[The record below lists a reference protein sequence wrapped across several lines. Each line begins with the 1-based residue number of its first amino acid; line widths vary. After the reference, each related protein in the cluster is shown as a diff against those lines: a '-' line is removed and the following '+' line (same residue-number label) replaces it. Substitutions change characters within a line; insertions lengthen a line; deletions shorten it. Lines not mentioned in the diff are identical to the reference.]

1 MKRLTLTIFLLLSI
15 TAMLFL
21 TGCGTQDQHARAIQT
36 AIEGYTDYYIEVYD
50 LTGQVKEQYKQS
62 GASQGAIDYTITVD
76 IPNYSAVDPD
86 SVGFTAPAPD
96 YAAMSAT
103 QYRAAAAAS
112 LRASLE
118 AYALGNVFST
128 YVELAATFSLTETGS
143 GFSAAMS
150 QTSRNDIGT
159 VVDGMVNSL
168 LSSYDD
174 YTQNVR
180 LSSAADARFTLLE
193 SLFGGDYAELT
204 NVLSVSGNED
214 STYTLSLSYPDPDD
228 VFAALAQQYY
238 DSFNQPFY
246 GDARTAVLSADDLG
260 GVDTADMATAYGD
273 VIFAFDE
280 ASGAF
285 TRSDASAIETQIASA
300 KSESETAVTA
310 RVNEEWR
317 VPEVEAPSNGAIL
330 EGTTGGNEIVFV
342 SDASL
347 GKYYYVRFYL
357 LPGDDADEEGT
368 LAASVFIVGGKK
380 ATLHLPSGYYRI
392 ACYVGDAWYGLD
404 ALFGPDGT
412 SFDGG
417 NAVRSRS
424 GYINTISFE

>member
-1 MKRLTLTIFLLLSI
+1 MKRPVPTILLVCSAACALLLG
-15 TAMLFL
+15 
-21 TGCGTQDQHARAIQT
+21 GCGTRDQHARAIQT
-36 AIEGYTDYYIEVYD
+36 AIENYTDYYIEVYD
-50 LTGQVKEQYKQS
+50 LAGQVGEQYRQLDS
-62 GASQGAIDYTITVD
+62 LQGAIDYTITVD
-76 IPNYSAVDPD
+76 IPNYSAVDPGLA
-86 SVGFTAPAPD
+86 GFTAPATD
-96 YAAMSAT
+96 YAAMSAA
-103 QYRAAAAAS
+103 QYRATSAAS

-118 AYALGNVFST
+118 AYALDNAFST
-128 YVELAATFSLTETGS
+128 YVELPVTFSLTDS
-143 GFSAAMS
+143 GRGLSAAMS
-150 QTSRNDIGT
+150 QTSRNDIKT

-168 LSSYDD
+168 LSSCDG
-174 YTQNVR
+174 YTQNLR
-180 LSSAADARFTLLE
+180 LSSAADARFTLLK
-193 SLFGGDYAELT
+193 SLFGGDYAALT
-204 NVLSVSGNED
+204 NVLSVSDNKDG
-214 STYTLSLSYPDPDD
+214 TYTLSLSYPDPYD

-246 GDARTAVLSADDLG
+246 GDARTAVLSADDLS
-260 GVDTADMATAYGD
+260 GVGTADMATAYGD

-280 ASGAF
+280 TSGAF
-285 TRSDASAIETQIASA
+285 SLSDASAVETQIASA
-300 KSESETAVTA
+300 KSESEAAATS

-330 EGTTGGNEIVFV
+330 EGTTGGNQIVFV
-342 SDASL
+342 SDVSL

-368 LAASVFIVGGKK
+368 LAAGVFIVGGKK
-380 ATLHLPSGYYRI
+380 ATIHLPSGYYSI
-392 ACYVGDAWYGLD
+392 TCYVGDAWYGLD